1 MNDLCNDHLNQK
13 VTHICTYNHVCQ
25 KRLCDICLKCHIFDV
40 PSENL
45 LTINKCLEKQ
55 QGLIEKYKLN
65 DECKLKDFEEDIQ
78 HKLDKI
84 HNKFLEW
91 IKLTKSCINKIIQ
104 QIKDTNQS
112 YKSVLEQ
119 HPLECPQLI
128 VHAISYNLQE
138 YPIHIWS
145 KESQTILNNCNRK
158 FDLLVKSFDKLIDI
172 ANQEVYQIT
181 TFYDGTT
188 TLEGFKILGVKHGQY
203 NQILETGEML
213 DAGQYGLNKKIGVW
227 KFQGWH
233 EIKNQLQQTIIEVN
247 FCDEIGIKLYKKNN
261 QIIKIEHIENEIML
275 NIEQIKYLSWKG
287 NYDLLGRKIGVWNAN
302 WKGQDI
308 GIGGLYDTKGYKIG
322 IWKESLM
329 QYSHSCQTICSGEY
343 KNGMRFGR
351 WDILFKTKYMEE
363 IKIIGGGFYND
374 HGMKEGI
381 WEELFDNFSINNQV
395 IQVGQYRQGQ
405 KFGKWSILFREYSN
419 FKFKY
424 VGGGM
429 FEQDKKIQQWTE
441 LDQYYGKDN
450 EIIQVGCYKE
460 GIKIDRWDIKYRED
474 SDKQFQ
480 ILGGG
485 EYDDKGI
492 KIGQWKQINNHFSKD
507 NQIILIGNYRKGK
520 KFGRWDTYY
529 KQSSQ
534 FQLIAGG
541 DYDDAGLQIGNWIEI
556 DEFFK
561 SKHCQFTLIGQYQD
575 GKKVGRWDILSI
587 QNRNSDQYLVQIYM
601 QYFCAGGNYNLQ
613 GQKFGKWIEL
623 DYRSSKQLQ
632 FLDGGEYI
640 NGKKEGLWVSQ
651 IQEKQKFQIE
661 LVIGGEYQADVKTG
675 KWIEFADSFNYDCQ
689 VIEVGVYKNGNRS
702 YRWDV
707 QYRNQQEQKFQ
718 TIAGGNYDL
727 QGNKIGKWTELDT
740 CFKKNF
746 QVIHEGQYEN
756 NMKNGKWNTQFREV
770 QNKKFDIIAEGSYS
784 NDNKIGKW
792 IELEKH
798 YQKTYQV
805 IYDGQ
810 YQNGIKIGK
819 WDILYRYNTNQ
830 EFITMA
836 GGFYDVNGLKNGK
849 WCELGDYLE
858 DENQVIFI
866 GEYSDGKKFGR
877 WNKNILK
884 VKEDELQI
892 KFLIQQVLIDMKY
905 LQQIYN
911 QLNTYSQSYSSIRIQ
926 KKKES

>member
-1 MNDLCNDHLNQK
+1 MNDFCNDHLNQK

-25 KRLCDICLKCHIFDV
+25 KRLCEICLKCHIFDV

-45 LTINKCLEKQ
+45 LTIDKCLEKQ

-65 DECKLKDFEEDIQ
+65 DECMLKDFQEDIQ

-172 ANQEVYQIT
+172 ANREVYQIT

-188 TLEGFKILGVKHGQY
+188 KLEGFKIFGVKHGQY

-233 EIKNQLQQTIIEVN
+233 EIINQLQQTIIEVN

-261 QIIKIEHIENEIML
+261 QIIKIEHIDNEIML

-351 WDILFKTKYMEE
+351 WDILYKTKYMEE
-363 IKIIGGGFYND
+363 IKIIGGGFYNN

-429 FEQDKKIQQWTE
+429 FEQGKKIQQWTE

-492 KIGQWKQINNHFSKD
+492 KIGQWKQIDNHFSKD

-541 DYDDAGLQIGNWIEI
+541 DYDDAGLQIGNWIDI

-561 SKHCQFTLIGQYQD
+561 SKYKQIKMNIRHCQFTLIGQYQD
-575 GKKVGRWDILSI
+575 GKKVGRWDILSL
-587 QNRNSDQYLVQIYM
+587 QNRNSEVKNLENGQNWIIVLLSIYS
-601 QYFCAGGNYNLQ
+601 FS
-613 GQKFGKWIEL
+613 QKNF
-623 DYRSSKQLQ
+623 SQLQ

-651 IQEKQKFQIE
+651 IQEKLKFQIE
-661 LVIGGEYQADVKTG
+661 LVQKLFKYITHSVLEESIKLMQKQGNGLNLLTLLTMIVKQLKLVYIRMETDLIDG
-675 KWIEFADSFNYDCQ
+675 MCNTETNKNRNFKQCNLFVFSNNYIQ
-689 VIEVGVYKNGNRS
+689 R
-702 YRWDV
+702 
-707 QYRNQQEQKFQ
+707 
-718 TIAGGNYDL
+718 AGGNYDL

-884 VKEDELQI
+884 VKEDE
-892 KFLIQQVLIDMKY
+892 FSD
-905 LQQIYN
+905 
-911 QLNTYSQSYSSIRIQ
+911 
-926 KKKES
+926 